1 MTNNRSLT
9 RRRSRRLNPA
19 EEENILNAMYSN
31 AVEIFMSPTM
41 EDQATPRPEQVSLL
55 GLHDGDVNVFK
66 FVTVTGT
73 KV

>member
-1 MTNNRSLT
+1 MRC
-9 RRRSRRLNPA
+9 
-19 EEENILNAMYSN
+19 SN

-66 FVTVTGT
+66 FVTVTTGT
-73 KV
+73 KTTEFCINDQF